1 MTEAPRAEDA
11 GGAAAFWEDPDV
23 VRRFAERD
31 PDRRLA
37 DLVERAGEA
46 GGRALDL
53 GCAGGRNTVFLARR
67 GWDVRAIDASRAMV
81 EETRRRLAEVLG
93 PDEARARV
101 RVGRMDDLDAY
112 GEGAFDLV
120 VALGIYQGAQ
130 DMEEWH
136 RAVAGT
142 ARVLRP
148 GGRCLVAHFTPEV
161 DLTGEGVR
169 PVPGERHVFTGLP
182 GGGRSVLLGAEDLD
196 AGFAGHGLVPE
207 APTEVVAVERDQG
220 RRVTANALY
229 RREGPAA
236 AGGR

>member
-1 MTEAPRAEDA
+1 MTPEPDAEDG

-31 PDRRLA
+31 PDGRLA
-37 DLVERAGEA
+37 SLVDRAGEA

-53 GCAGGRNTVFLARR
+53 GCAAGRNTVFLARS
-67 GWDVRAIDASRAMV
+67 GWDVQALDASRAMV

-93 PDEARARV
+93 PAEARARV
-101 RVGRMDDLDAY
+101 RVGRMDDLETYDQA
-112 GEGAFDLV
+112 AFDLV

-182 GGGRSVLLGAEDLD
+182 GGGRSVLLGAGDLD
-196 AGFAGHGLVPE
+196 AGFARHGLVPE
-207 APTEVVAVERDQG
+207 APTEVVVVERDEG

-229 RREGPAA
+229 RHEGPRP
-236 AGGR
+236 AGGP